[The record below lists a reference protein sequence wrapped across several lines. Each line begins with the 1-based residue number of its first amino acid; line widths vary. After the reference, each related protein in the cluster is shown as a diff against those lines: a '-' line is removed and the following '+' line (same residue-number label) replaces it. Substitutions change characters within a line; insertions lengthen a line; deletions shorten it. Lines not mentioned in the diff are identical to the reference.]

1 MPEEVLTI
9 VKIPLSEIEESIRE
23 KHTLPS
29 KLTDVHIEGDN
40 LVLSFTEE
48 EPDTLER
55 EEKQPVS
62 PIIQDSQR
70 KRRPRKKRNR
80 MKTRG
85 WNVAARIT
93 NSRGQKCTIY
103 KPFVDALQDSKLSL
117 EEQRK
122 KVEEIIRANRNK
134 PSEESINYFLENTLE
149 YLRGAR

>member
-62 PIIQDSQR
+62 PIIQDSRR

-103 KPFVDALQDSKLSL
+103 KPFVDALQDSKLTL
-117 EEQRK
+117 EE
-122 KVEEIIRANRNK
+122 
-134 PSEESINYFLENTLE
+134 
-149 YLRGAR
+149 